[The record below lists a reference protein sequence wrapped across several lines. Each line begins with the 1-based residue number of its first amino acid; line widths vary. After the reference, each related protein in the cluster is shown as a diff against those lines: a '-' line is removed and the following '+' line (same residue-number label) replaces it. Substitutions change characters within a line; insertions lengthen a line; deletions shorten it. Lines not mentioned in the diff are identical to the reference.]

1 MERKD
6 NIQMKGYVNIKH
18 FRKGVLVDERDD
30 RNLIQN
36 IGKTTL
42 AKFITG
48 EFSGNF
54 GWMGIGKTGVG
65 GPDGALTALVAEVG
79 LDGLTTTVHQAV
91 TSKVVTTYTALI
103 IETFT
108 MSGTAAI
115 SEIGLF
121 NQLNLA
127 GSTMLARQ
135 TFSDL
140 NLVNGDTLQVSWSI
154 TIS

>member
-1 MERKD
+1 MYKD
-6 NIQMKGYVNIKH
+6 SLKLKGSVLIKH
-18 FRKGVLVDERDD
+18 IRDGRVID
-30 RNLIQN
+30 KREDHNLIQN
-36 IGKTTL
+36 IGKTSL

-48 EFSGNF
+48 EFTGNF
-54 GWMGIGKTGVG
+54 GWMGIGKTGIG

-79 LDGLTTTVHQAV
+79 LDGLTTTVHQEV

-108 MSGTAAI
+108 MTGSAVI

-135 TFSDL
+135 TFADL
-140 NLVNGDTLQVSWSI
+140 NLIATDSLQVSWSI
-154 TIS
+154 VVS

>member
-1 MERKD
+1 MEQKD
-6 NIQMKGYVNIKH
+6 GIKLTGSVLIKH
-18 FRKGVLVDERDD
+18 FRDGKLIDTREDH
-30 RNLIQN
+30 NLIQN

-48 EFSGNF
+48 EFTGNF

-65 GPDGALTALVAEVG
+65 GPNGALTALVAEVG

-91 TSKVVTTYTALI
+91 TSAVVTTYTALI
-103 IETFT
+103 VETFT
-108 MSGTAAI
+108 MTGTAAV

-140 NLVNGDTLQVSWSI
+140 NLVATDSLQISWSI
-154 TIS
+154 VVS

>member
-1 MERKD
+1 MKTND
-6 NIQMKGYVNIKH
+6 NIKLRGHVNIKQ
-18 FRKGVLVDERDD
+18 FRGGKLIDERDD
-30 RNLIQN
+30 PNLIQN

-42 AKFITG
+42 AKFISG
-48 EFSGNF
+48 EFTGNF

-65 GPDGALTALVAEVG
+65 GDNGALTALVAEVG
-79 LDGLTTTVHQAV
+79 LDGLTTTVHQVVNSA
-91 TSKVVTTYTALI
+91 VVTTYTALI

-108 MSGTAAI
+108 MTGTAAI

-140 NLVNGDTLQVSWSI
+140 NLVATDVLQISWSI
-154 TIS
+154 VVS